1 MAASSMPL
9 VFADP
14 AKPKLLQVV
23 RLTLRRR
30 HYSYRT
36 EQSYLHWIRRFVR
49 FHNRRHPRD
58 MGAAEVT
65 AFLNHLAAER
75 RVASATQN
83 QALSALLFLYRA
95 VLGSPLPWLEGI
107 ERAKRPVRRPTVVT
121 AEEAGRLLA
130 HLQGTARLV
139 AGLLYGAGLRLREA
153 LSLRVK
159 DVDFAR
165 GEILVREGKG
175 AKDRITKLPEALAVP
190 LREHL
195 LRVRA
200 LHLQDLQMG
209 LGEAPLPFA
218 LARKYPRAGR
228 EWGWQFFFPSQ
239 HVCRDPYTGHPVRF
253 HLHESTIQR
262 AVAQAARAARIARAV
277 TPHTLRHGFATQLLH
292 SGYDIRT
299 VQELLG
305 HKDVETTMIYAH
317 VLNRGG
323 RGVRSPL
330 DIQRSES
337 TPVASDASPSTS
349 NFLR

>member
-1 MAASSMPL
+1 MAASSTPISSQQ
-9 VFADP
+9 P
-14 AKPKLLQVV
+14 AKLTLLQVV
-23 RLTLRRR
+23 RLALRRG

-49 FHNRRHPRD
+49 FHRRRHPRD
-58 MGAAEVT
+58 LGAAEVT

-83 QALSALLFLYRA
+83 QALSALLFLYRD
-95 VLGSPLPWLEGI
+95 VLECPLPWLDGI
-107 ERAKRPVRRPTVVT
+107 ERAKRPVRRPTVVSP
-121 AEEAGRLLA
+121 EEAGRLLA
-130 HLQGTARLV
+130 QMQGTPRLV

-159 DVDFAR
+159 DLDFAH

-175 AKDRITKLPEALAVP
+175 AKDRVTMLPQALADP

-200 LHLQDLQMG
+200 LHAQDLQMG
-209 LGEAPLPFA
+209 LGQAPLPFA

-228 EWGWQFFFPSQ
+228 DWGWQFVFPSH
-239 HVCRDPYTGHPVRF
+239 HVCRDPYTGQPVRF

-262 AVAQAARAARIARAV
+262 AVARAARV
-277 TPHTLRHGFATQLLH
+277 TRIIQPVSPHTLRHGFATQLLR
-292 SGYDIRT
+292 SGYDIGT

-305 HKDVETTMIYAH
+305 HKDVETTMIYTH

-330 DIQRSES
+330 DVEPSE
-337 TPVASDASPSTS
+337 
-349 NFLR
+349 R